1 MRMPLLPLLVLVLS
15 GSVLSTSCS
24 TTVPATITWPP
35 SVALDGEPAVFV
47 FAVHQRESIK
57 RSLEKAGV
65 RAVESGIAP
74 YTLRVKIGSS
84 RGSRECGS
92 KNDIVYLLS
101 AYGSVVL
108 SIKGRGWTGD
118 CQDNMLDEM
127 SALLAAQFAN
137 VNGDR

>member
-1 MRMPLLPLLVLVLS
+1 MRMPLLPLLVLS
-15 GSVLSTSCS
+15 GSILSTSCS

-35 SVALDGEPAVFV
+35 IPALDGEPAVFV
-47 FAVHQRESIK
+47 IAVRQRESIK

-65 RAVESGIAP
+65 RVIESGIAP
-74 YTLRVKIGSS
+74 YSLRVEIGSS
-84 RGSRECGS
+84 RGTRECGS
-92 KNDIVYLLS
+92 KNNIVYLLS
-101 AYGSVVL
+101 AYGSTVL

-137 VNGDR
+137 ANRGR